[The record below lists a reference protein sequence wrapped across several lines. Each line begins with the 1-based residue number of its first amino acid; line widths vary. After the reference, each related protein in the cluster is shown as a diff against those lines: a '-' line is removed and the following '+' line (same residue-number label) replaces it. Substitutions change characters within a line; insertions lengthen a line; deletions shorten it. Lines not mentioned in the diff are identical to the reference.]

1 LRKNC
6 LAGFGNFSKAAE
18 SERLTNA
25 IGKDKMV
32 ELNPQHMIEEIQDNI
47 KTGDAMKTQ
56 LVLSH
61 LGEVDRK
68 TQNRLI
74 YELTRGDVAFSI
86 PQLLYLLAD
95 YSTLAAELPIIKET
109 LISQLLAYP
118 ELLSGLLRNPKVKG
132 KEYLIQIAGELRSDD
147 TTLALM
153 DMVAESQ
160 DEAEIKLV
168 LETLGLIGDPE
179 AINLLTDYLYAANRE
194 LIIAAVQALGQVG
207 TPTAMHRLAE
217 RMGTDNEL
225 DFMILSIFAD
235 VQDQISLEK
244 LNETLRSHY
253 AHMRTYAKQEIVR
266 IGAKAV
272 PNLIENLLNDDPD
285 FQIHT
290 LNVMGDIG
298 DESSIMP
305 IRKLLGRDPKS
316 ANVRF
321 AAYEALALLPL
332 RKGAYT
338 LTAGLTDKEDHVCI
352 AAARAIDRNYSDILV
367 AGIKN
372 LLMEKDDDARHITK
386 IIVNG
391 QVDKIFMSMAD
402 EPYFQEMAMIYLP
415 HAHQDIRSHYH
426 KLLKDAG
433 MEEFARKLVGT
444 EEASV
449 KQKVVAVDD
458 SRMILNIYKAT
469 LHELGYDPVLF
480 EFPASALE
488 WLEKEKPAMV
498 LTDLNMPE
506 ITGVE
511 LTAKIR
517 GKYAVNELPVIMVT
531 TQNEANDNKAAF
543 AAGVNKIIQKPFNA
557 ASLKAAMAEFI

>member
-1 LRKNC
+1 MDE
-6 LAGFGNFSKAAE
+6 SKTKWMGRMA
-18 SERLTNA
+18 
-25 IGKDKMV
+25 

-61 LGEVDRK
+61 LAEVDRK

-74 YELTRGDVAFSI
+74 YELTRGDIAFSI
-86 PQLLYLLAD
+86 PQLLIILED
-95 YSTLAAELPIIKET
+95 YAELAAELPIVKET

-118 ELLSGLLRNPKVKG
+118 ELLSGFLVNPKVKG
-132 KEYLIQIAGELRSDD
+132 KTYLIQIAGELRSDD
-147 TTLALM
+147 TTQALM
-153 DMVAESQ
+153 DLVAVSQ
-160 DEAEIKLV
+160 DEAEIKLI

-179 AINLLTDYLYAANRE
+179 AINLLTDYLYAANRD

-272 PNLIENLLNDDPD
+272 PNLIENLLHDDPD

-290 LNVMGDIG
+290 LNVLGEIG
-298 DESSIMP
+298 DESAIMP

-391 QVDKIFMSMAD
+391 QVDKIFMSLAD
-402 EPYFQEMAMIYLP
+402 EPYFQEMSMIYLP
-415 HAHQDIRSHYH
+415 HAHQDIRQHYH
-426 KLLKDAG
+426 ELLKKAG
-433 MEEFARKLVGT
+433 MDEFARQLVGG
-444 EEASV
+444 EDVSV
-449 KQKVVAVDD
+449 KLKVVAVDD

-488 WLEKEKPAMV
+488 WLEKTKPAMV

-506 ITGVE
+506 ITGVD
-511 LTAKIR
+511 LAAKIR
-517 GKYAVNELPVIMVT
+517 EKYSTTDLPVIMVT
-531 TQNEANDNKAAF
+531 TQNEAQDNKAAF

-557 ASLKAAMAEFI
+557 ASLKAAMSEFI

>member
-1 LRKNC
+1 M
-6 LAGFGNFSKAAE
+6 A
-18 SERLTNA
+18 
-25 IGKDKMV
+25 D
-32 ELNPQHMIEEIQDNI
+32 LNPQHMIEEIQDNI
-47 KTGDAMKTQ
+47 KTGDAMKTR

-61 LGEVDRK
+61 LGDVDKK

-74 YELTRGDVAFSI
+74 YELTRGEVSFSI
-86 PQLLYLLAD
+86 PQLLYLLAEH
-95 YSTLAAELPIIKET
+95 SMLAAELPIVKET

-118 ELLSGLLRNPKVKG
+118 ELLSGFLRNPKVKG
-132 KEYLIQIAGELRSDD
+132 KQYLIQIAGELRSDD
-147 TTLALM
+147 TTQALM
-153 DMVAESQ
+153 ELVAGSQ
-160 DEAEIKLV
+160 DEAEIKLI

-179 AINLLTDYLYAANRE
+179 AINLLTDYLYAANRD
-194 LIIAAVQALGQVG
+194 LIITAVQALGQVG

-235 VQDQISLEK
+235 VQDQVSLEK

-253 AHMRTYAKQEIVR
+253 AHMRAYAKQEIVR

-272 PNLIENLLNDDPD
+272 PNLIENLLHEDPD

-290 LNVMGDIG
+290 LNVMGEIG
-298 DESSIMP
+298 DESAIMP
-305 IRKLLGRDPKS
+305 IRKLLGREPKS

-372 LLMEKDDDARHITK
+372 ILMEKDDDARHITK

-391 QVDKIFMSMAD
+391 QVDKIFMSLAD
-402 EPYFQEMAMIYLP
+402 EAYFQEMAMIYLP
-415 HAHQDIRSHYH
+415 HAHQDIRHHYH
-426 KLLKDAG
+426 ALLKQAG
-433 MEEFARKLVGT
+433 MDDFARKLVGN
-444 EEASV
+444 EEVSV

-469 LHELGYDPVLF
+469 LHELGYEPVLF

-506 ITGVE
+506 ITGVD
-511 LTAKIR
+511 LTARIR
-517 GKYAVNELPVIMVT
+517 GKYSSADLPVIMVT

-543 AAGVNKIIQKPFNA
+543 TAGVNKIIQKPFNA

>member
-1 LRKNC
+1 M
-6 LAGFGNFSKAAE
+6 A
-18 SERLTNA
+18 
-25 IGKDKMV
+25 D
-32 ELNPQHMIEEIQDNI
+32 LNPQHMIEEIQDNI

-61 LGEVDRK
+61 LGNVDKK

-74 YELTRGDVAFSI
+74 YELTRGEVSFSI

-95 YSTLAAELPIIKET
+95 HAMLAAELPIIKET

-118 ELLSGLLRNPKVKG
+118 ELLSGFLRNPKIKG
-132 KEYLIQIAGELRSDD
+132 KQYLIQIAGELRSDD
-147 TTLALM
+147 TTQALM
-153 DMVAESQ
+153 ELVAGSQ
-160 DEAEIKLV
+160 DEAEIKLI

-179 AINLLTDYLYAANRE
+179 AINLLTDYLYAANRD

-235 VQDQISLEK
+235 VQDQVSLEK

-272 PNLIENLLNDDPD
+272 PNLIENLLHEDPD

-290 LNVMGDIG
+290 LNVLGEIG
-298 DESSIMP
+298 DESAIMP
-305 IRKLLGRDPKS
+305 IRKLLGREPKS

-391 QVDKIFMSMAD
+391 QVDKIFMSLAD
-402 EPYFQEMAMIYLP
+402 EAYFQEMAMIYLP
-415 HAHQDIRSHYH
+415 HAHQDIRQHYH
-426 KLLKDAG
+426 ALLKQAG
-433 MEEFARKLVGT
+433 MDDFARQLVGS
-444 EEASV
+444 EEVSV

-469 LHELGYDPVLF
+469 LHELGYEPVLF

-506 ITGVE
+506 ITGVD
-511 LTAKIR
+511 LTSRIR
-517 GKYAVNELPVIMVT
+517 GKYSSVDLPVIMVT
-531 TQNEANDNKAAF
+531 TQNEAQDNKAAF

>member
-1 LRKNC
+1 M
-6 LAGFGNFSKAAE
+6 A
-18 SERLTNA
+18 
-25 IGKDKMV
+25 D
-32 ELNPQHMIEEIQDNI
+32 LNPQHMIEEIQDNI

-61 LGEVDRK
+61 LGEVDK
-68 TQNRLI
+68 KIQNRLI
-74 YELTRGDVAFSI
+74 YELTRGEVAFSI

-95 YSTLAAELPIIKET
+95 HAVLAAELPIIKET

-118 ELLSGLLRNPKVKG
+118 ELLSGFLTNPNIKG
-132 KEYLIQIAGELRSDD
+132 KQYLIQLAGELRSDD
-147 TTLALM
+147 STQALM
-153 DMVAESQ
+153 ELVAGSQ
-160 DEAEIKLV
+160 DEAEIKLI

-179 AINLLTDYLYAANRE
+179 AINLLTDYLYAANRD

-217 RMGTDNEL
+217 RMGTDNEI

-235 VQDQISLEK
+235 VQDQVSLEK

-272 PNLIENLLNDDPD
+272 PNLIENLLRDDDAD

-290 LNVMGDIG
+290 LNVLGDIG
-298 DESSIMP
+298 DESAIMS
-305 IRKLLGRDPKS
+305 IRKLLGREPRS

-338 LTAGLTDKEDHVCI
+338 LTAGLTDKEDHVCM

-386 IIVNG
+386 IIVNS
-391 QVDKIFMSMAD
+391 QVDKIFMSLAG
-402 EPYFQEMAMIYLP
+402 EAYFQEMAMIYLP
-415 HAHQDIRSHYH
+415 HAHQDIRHHYH
-426 KLLKDAG
+426 ALLKDAG
-433 MEEFARKLVGT
+433 MDDFARLLVGT
-444 EEASV
+444 EEESV
-449 KQKVVAVDD
+449 KRKVVAVDD

-469 LHELGYDPVLF
+469 LHELGYEPVLF

-488 WLEKEKPAMV
+488 WLEKEKPVMV

-506 ITGVE
+506 ITGVD
-511 LTAKIR
+511 LAAKIR
-517 GKYAVNELPVIMVT
+517 KKYSPAELPVIMVT

-543 AAGVNKIIQKPFNA
+543 TAGVNKIIQKPFNA
-557 ASLKAAMAEFI
+557 ASLKAAMAEFL